1 MKDPIRPIEKLFP
14 ELYTVAKKIARET
27 AISINHEAKL
37 VESKMP
43 YKAQAILEMTIQ
55 LLQEKV

>member
-27 AISINHEAKL
+27 AISINREAKL

-43 YKAQAILEMTIQ
+43 YKAQAILEMTIK